1 MSGEWL
7 AAKHKILISILIIT
21 SCKNETLIYSIQKE
35 YRGVCAVFVI
45 QNENKNIMRIEFQ
58 KGLSIM
64 SKADLSKNFIFE
76 DNDKKNQISI
86 IEIGKK
92 AIDMDRHIFQLTNNR
107 ISKCTTT
114 DIEVITF
121 FVGTQKEFEHW
132 ENKRIDELTTFETLG
147 VDWCS
152 FYKKH
157 LFPA

>member
-1 MSGEWL
+1 
-7 AAKHKILISILIIT
+7 
-21 SCKNETLIYSIQKE
+21 
-35 YRGVCAVFVI
+35 
-45 QNENKNIMRIEFQ
+45 
-58 KGLSIM
+58 
-64 SKADLSKNFIFE
+64 
-76 DNDKKNQISI
+76 
-86 IEIGKK
+86 
-92 AIDMDRHIFQLTNNR
+92 MDRHIFQLTNNR